1 MCERTQKRVKEGHV
15 EEASGKTVCVCVS
28 KDGAFGVLPR
38 FEI

>member
-15 EEASGKTVCVCVS
+15 EEASGKTVCVS